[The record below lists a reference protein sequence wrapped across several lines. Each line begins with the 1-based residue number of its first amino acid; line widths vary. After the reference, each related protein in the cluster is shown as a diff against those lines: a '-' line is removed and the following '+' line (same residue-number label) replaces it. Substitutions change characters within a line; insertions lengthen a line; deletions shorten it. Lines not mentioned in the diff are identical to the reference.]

1 MGIAKAEMMRQQEL
15 EPFYDWLEDH
25 YGDDAPEEDTAE
37 WELAYQEFCEEH
49 ERKAFEA
56 MEDYYYSE
64 YEWLLN
70 SKTPHG
76 NYLREISNIRKLL
89 NTETDDAAYF
99 SLLVMSHAHTVAT
112 LEAYLATIFIQNVTQ
127 SDSLIKKTIEA
138 DKELSKMKLTL
149 KQFYDEEE
157 SVKKIVTNHLGDLV
171 FHNMPKVTPLFEK
184 VLNIEFG
191 NIDWL
196 YKAVEKRH
204 HCVHRA
210 GLDKDGNS
218 IDLSA
223 ESITILI
230 LNSSALVQKIE
241 GKLIAASF

>member
-1 MGIAKAEMMRQQEL
+1 MGFAKEEMMRQQEL

-25 YGDDAPEEDTAE
+25 YGDDAPEEDTEE
-37 WELAYQEFCEEH
+37 WELAYQEFCDEH
-49 ERKAFEA
+49 ERKAFEE
-56 MEDYYYSE
+56 MEDYYRSE

-76 NYLREISNIRKLL
+76 NFLREISNIRKLM
-89 NTETDDAAYF
+89 NTETDETAYF

-127 SDSLIKKTIEA
+127 SDALIKKTIEA

-191 NIDWL
+191 KIDWL
-196 YKAVEKRH
+196 YKAVETRH

-210 GLDKDGNS
+210 GLDKDGKS